1 MAASDYYDEV
11 QRVYI
16 AYYGRPADSGGLEYW
31 AGQLDSVAG
40 NLNAIIDA
48 FANSEEANSLYGSST
63 YSQRITNI
71 YQQLLGRQP
80 ETDGAAWWLNQ
91 LQTGQKTLANLALD
105 VLYGATGDDALVVQN
120 RLEAA
125 QAFTEALAAG
135 SFNYS
140 GDDAAQSARDFLSDI
155 MDDNASL
162 DDGLDLLDVILAQI
176 DTLSDDWDDSHGG
189 GNGGGDDSGSQ
200 ELLPDDYA
208 ALASLVALDQ
218 ETGILS
224 VSSLRSAVINGTTI
238 SLYGQ
243 SMSIGGTGADAYNTA
258 FDPSNYEGAGD
269 GVLTPEELGVA
280 GLGTLSATSETLES
294 LFYGTI
300 IKALKAI
307 DTSELVEIQNFI
319 LQNAAA
325 LEAGGEAI
333 FAQYLDLMI
342 GVYEDPASSP
352 VFNNDTIYM
361 TAVMAAEVYVQL
373 VGESDNPSLFDGMLT
388 GFLG

>member
-63 YSQRITNI
+63 YSQRISNI

-80 ETDGAAWWLNQ
+80 EADGAAWWLNQ

-155 MDDNASL
+155 MDDDASL
-162 DDGLDLLDVILAQI
+162 DDGLDLLDAILAQI
-176 DTLSDDWDDSHGG
+176 DTLSDDWDSSHG
-189 GNGGGDDSGSQ
+189 GGGDDSGT
-200 ELLPDDYA
+200 ELLPEDLA
-208 ALASLVALDQ
+208 ALASLVSLDN
-218 ETGILS
+218 ETGALS
-224 VSSLRSAVINGTTI
+224 VATLRSEVINGANFTI
-238 SLYGQ
+238 SGFQ
-243 SMSIGGTGADAYNTA
+243 FHVDGTGADAYNAA
-258 FDPSNYEGAGD
+258 FDLSRYADAAD
-269 GVLTPEELGVA
+269 GTLTPDELGFSH
-280 GLGTLSATSETLES
+280 LGTLSNVTSQTLES
-294 LFYGTI
+294 LFYGTL
-300 IKALKAI
+300 IKAFKAI
-307 DTSELVEIQNFI
+307 DVNELNEIQTFVA
-319 LQNAAA
+319 QNMAG
-325 LEAGGEAI
+325 LEAFDE
-333 FAQYLDLMI
+333 
-342 GVYEDPASSP
+342 GVMSAYIDMLVGVFEDPASQP
-352 VFNNDTIYM
+352 IFDNTTIAY
-361 TAVMAAEVYVQL
+361 TAVFAASVYVQL
-373 VGESDNPSLFDGMLT
+373 VGQGDDNLALFDSLLT
-388 GFLG
+388 GFLPS